1 MINRI
6 KWNFLFLGFQYHLS
20 VFLLSLFSVIIKF
33 SPSSNLINEKG
44 ILGIKP
50 VIKKV
55 IYFQNQM
62 DVLYY

>member
-6 KWNFLFLGFQYHLS
+6 KWNFLFLAFKYHLS

-44 ILGIKP
+44 ILEIKP